1 MKSVKL
7 CFNFIH
13 LLSLFESLVNYEEC
27 KTYYINTVD
36 ADEFESLVNYEECK
50 TNRNY
55 IGFEIRFE
63 SLVNYEECKT
73 KKILLHIIKLV

>member
-50 TNRNY
+50 T
-55 IGFEIRFE
+55 I
-63 SLVNYEECKT
+63 
-73 KKILLHIIKLV
+73 